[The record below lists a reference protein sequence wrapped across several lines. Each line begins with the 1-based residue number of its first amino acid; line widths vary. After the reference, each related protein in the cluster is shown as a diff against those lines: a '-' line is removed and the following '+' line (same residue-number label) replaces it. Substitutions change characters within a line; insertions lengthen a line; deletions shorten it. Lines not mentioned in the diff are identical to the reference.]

1 MLYGYRKSTA
11 TGFQMGSG
19 NKQDQEAEAESRRIL
34 DRVGRESEGSSM
46 MTRMRDH
53 VAATDA
59 EQNDPIELWGTRI
72 GRAIAVTTLTA
83 LILWLLL
90 YVFGII
96 GG

>member
-1 MLYGYRKSTA
+1 MSTQKRKE
-11 TGFQMGSG
+11 Q
-19 NKQDQEAEAESRRIL
+19 AEAESQRIL
-34 DRVGRESEGSSM
+34 DRVSRESEGSSM
-46 MTRMRDH
+46 MTRARDH
-53 VAATDA
+53 ISARDA

-83 LILWLLL
+83 LILWILL